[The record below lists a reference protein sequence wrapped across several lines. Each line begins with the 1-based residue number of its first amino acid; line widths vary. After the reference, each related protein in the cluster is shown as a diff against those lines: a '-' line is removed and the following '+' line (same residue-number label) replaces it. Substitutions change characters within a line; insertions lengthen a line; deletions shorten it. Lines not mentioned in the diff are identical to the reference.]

1 MIFSNA
7 FEFSPVQFFLW
18 YLEFLFFLDK
28 YSPIFNKKEMKKK
41 YIFFSSPELK
51 AQVRFSDHLS
61 SVVCPSVRLS
71 VCLSVRL

>member
-28 YSPIFNKKEMKKK
+28 YSPIFNKKEMKKNT
-41 YIFFSSPELK
+41 YFF
-51 AQVRFSDHLS
+51 
-61 SVVCPSVRLS
+61 
-71 VCLSVRL
+71 